1 MRVAGL
7 GEADVA
13 RVVIIGGV
21 TSAVMLA
28 LLVAKPFHS
37 ATAIIAPSLADIS
50 QPSVARPATEPAS
63 FVTSPT
69 IEPQPVFFVAADQ
82 RFDDNKGK
90 NCKDNDADQ
99 KNTNVLLIPHQPQPQ
114 R

>member
-1 MRVAGL
+1 MEGAMRVTGL

-69 IEPQPVFFVAADQ
+69 IEPQPVFFVGNGDGSNGYFGEQQKPAATHD
-82 RFDDNKGK
+82 
-90 NCKDNDADQ
+90 
-99 KNTNVLLIPHQPQPQ
+99 
-114 R
+114 